1 MTVDYLFSRFTDMD
15 YIADYIGFTDKPEE
29 PPMMVAPTGML
40 PGCAG
45 TSPVM
50 AQPIHSQA
58 APLDYTGLPNYKRA
72 PDYTGLPNY
81 KRAPYFTGS
90 SYYVLRTY
98 YLKAG
103 TKA

>member
-1 MTVDYLFSRFTDMD
+1 MTVDYLFSRFTVMN
-15 YIADYIGFTDKPEE
+15 YIADYVGFTDHPEE

-72 PDYTGLPNY
+72 PYY
-81 KRAPYFTGS
+81 TGS
-90 SYYVLRTY
+90 SYYVLKTY
-98 YLKAG
+98 YLRAG
-103 TKA
+103 TKE

>member
-72 PDYTGLPNY
+72 PYY
-81 KRAPYFTGS
+81 TGS
-90 SYYVLRTY
+90 SYYVLKTY
-98 YLKAG
+98 YLRAS
-103 TKA
+103 TKE

>member
-1 MTVDYLFSRFTDMD
+1 MTVDYLFSRFTDMN
-15 YIADYIGFTDKPEE
+15 YIADYIGFTDHPEE
-29 PPMMVAPTGML
+29 PPMMVAPTGMV

-72 PDYTGLPNY
+72 PYY
-81 KRAPYFTGS
+81 TGS

-103 TKA
+103 TKE

>member
-1 MTVDYLFSRFTDMD
+1 MTVDYLFSRFTDMN
-15 YIADYIGFTDKPEE
+15 YIADYIGFTDHPEE

-72 PDYTGLPNY
+72 PYY
-81 KRAPYFTGS
+81 TGS

-98 YLKAG
+98 YLKAS
-103 TKA
+103 TKE

>member
-1 MTVDYLFSRFTDMD
+1 MTVDYLFSRFTDMN
-15 YIADYIGFTDKPEE
+15 YIADYIGFTDHPEE

-72 PDYTGLPNY
+72 PYY
-81 KRAPYFTGS
+81 TGS

-103 TKA
+103 TKE